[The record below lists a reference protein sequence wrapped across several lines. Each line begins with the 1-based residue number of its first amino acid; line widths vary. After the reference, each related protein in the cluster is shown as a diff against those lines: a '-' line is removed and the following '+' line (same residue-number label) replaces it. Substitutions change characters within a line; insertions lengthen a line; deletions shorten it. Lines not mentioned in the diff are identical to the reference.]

1 MILEK
6 QELEEEVERF
16 GEEEGERIPSF
27 LLEPDRLPTPEL
39 SSLCFHSLQ
48 STRSNDPLRASD
60 KGPSAL
66 KLVLFQLDQHLRI
79 NLEEL

>member
-6 QELEEEVERF
+6 QELEEEAERF

-27 LLEPDRLPTPEL
+27 LLEPDCLPTPEL

-66 KLVLFQLDQHLRI
+66 KLVLF
-79 NLEEL
+79 

>member
-6 QELEEEVERF
+6 QELEEEAKRF

-39 SSLCFHSLQ
+39 SSLCFPSL
-48 STRSNDPLRASD
+48 
-60 KGPSAL
+60 
-66 KLVLFQLDQHLRI
+66 
-79 NLEEL
+79 